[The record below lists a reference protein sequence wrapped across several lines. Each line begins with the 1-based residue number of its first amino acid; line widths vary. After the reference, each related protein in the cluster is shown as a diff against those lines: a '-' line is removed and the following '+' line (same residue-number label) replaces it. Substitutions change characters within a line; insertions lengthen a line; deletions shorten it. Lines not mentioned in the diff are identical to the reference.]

1 MNIISRLHNPIIF
14 KYLFAGVINTI
25 FGYSLFSFLIFINID
40 HKISITISTII
51 GVVFNYFNF
60 GRNVFKIESN
70 QFTFYRFFFVYI
82 LSYLINLVFITL
94 LVDCLKYNPYLSQG
108 VCIFSLILINW

>member
-1 MNIISRLHNPIIF
+1 M
-14 KYLFAGVINTI
+14 
-25 FGYSLFSFLIFINID
+25 
-40 HKISITISTII
+40 
-51 GVVFNYFNF
+51 
-60 GRNVFKIESN
+60 ESN

-108 VCIFSLILINW
+108 VCIFSLILINWFLFNFWVFKK